1 MTAQPDPVREDGP
14 GTSRNDRA
22 LGRGAAARG
31 SAAGADDDLSRAL
44 SGALFETIG
53 ALVVVLDREGRI
65 VRFNPACERL
75 TGHTADEVVGRRVLD
90 LLVPPDELGGVRA
103 VFDRL
108 AAGDPASTHEND
120 WLTKDGERRR
130 IVWSNTALTDRAGAV
145 TWVIGTGV
153 DVTTLRRVEEALA
166 AIDAVRIALADEGP
180 TDRALREITAVL
192 SERFGYT
199 HVSIYLRDGELLRL
213 GAQVGYADPPLAFD
227 GTTGVIGQVL
237 RTQRTVFLPDVS
249 ANPNYVAV
257 DPSIRSEICAPLL
270 AHGELLGVL
279 NVESARDG
287 RRLDEHDRTM
297 IETIADRL
305 ASATA
310 LGRERKELA
319 TRAELLARLHDFAGV
334 VSSTLEPDVF
344 FDRFVGAVAG
354 VLPVDIVVLTV
365 LDQATGR
372 YHVRAARGI
381 DPAAVG
387 AEIRP
392 GEGVTGRAIRDR
404 ALVVD
409 DNPQLAYPAA
419 VAHLTRPDRFLAAG
433 VPLIREG
440 VVVGV
445 LLVGRVD
452 RAKPFS
458 RLELDALGL
467 LGSQAAL
474 AIANVFLHA
483 EVAESAIRDPLT
495 GLHNR
500 RFFDVAVEHLVA
512 ARLREPAAERRALS
526 AIVFDLDH
534 FGRFNREHGHQAG
547 DRVLQTFGA
556 ILGRRF
562 RSSDLVCR
570 FGGEEFVAVLDGSTL
585 EDAVR
590 IADEVRVSFR
600 EAGLVDDEGRPVRC
614 TVSAGCA
621 TLDGDE
627 PSAEGLLRAADVAL
641 FIAKRSGRDRVV
653 VAPAAAPATEPAGEP
668 DAEPGWDEPGQRA
681 G

>member
-1 MTAQPDPVREDGP
+1 MTA
-14 GTSRNDRA
+14 RA
-22 LGRGAAARG
+22 DLGREG
-31 SAAGADDDLSRAL
+31 DDDLSRAL

-53 ALVVVLDREGRI
+53 ALVVVLDPEGRI

-75 TGHTADEVVGRRVLD
+75 TGYAAAEVLGRPVLE
-90 LLVPPDELGGVRA
+90 LFVPPDERAGVRS
-103 VFDRL
+103 VL
-108 AAGDPASTHEND
+108 GHLSAGDPAPTYEND
-120 WLTKDGERRR
+120 WLTRGGERRR
-130 IVWSNTALTDRAGAV
+130 IAWSNTTLTSPAGEV

-153 DVTTLRRVEEALA
+153 DVTALRKVEEALA

-180 TDRALREITAVL
+180 TDRALGEITAVL
-192 SERFGYT
+192 AERFGYT
-199 HVSIYLRDGELLRL
+199 HVAIYLRDGERLRL
-213 GAQVGYADPPLAFD
+213 GAQVGYADPLLVFD
-227 GTTGVIGQVL
+227 RATGIIGQVL
-237 RTQRTVFLPDVS
+237 RTRRTVFLPDVS
-249 ANPNYVAV
+249 TNPNYVALDSAV
-257 DPSIRSEICAPLL
+257 RSEICAPLL

-279 NVESARDG
+279 NVESTGD
-287 RRLDEHDRTM
+287 RRLDEHDRSV

-310 LGRERKELA
+310 LGRERQELA
-319 TRAELLARLHDFAGV
+319 ARAELLARLHDFAGV
-334 VSSTLEPDVF
+334 VSSTLEPEVF
-344 FDRFVGAVAG
+344 FDRFVGAVTD
-354 VLPVDIVVLTV
+354 VLPVDIVALTV

-372 YHVRAARGI
+372 YHVRAVRGI
-381 DPAAVG
+381 DPDAVG

-392 GEGVTGRAIRDR
+392 GEGVTGRVIRDR

-409 DNPQLAYPAA
+409 DNPRLAYPTA
-419 VAHLTRPDRFLAAG
+419 VRHLTPPDRFLAAG
-433 VPLIREG
+433 LPLIREG

-445 LLVGRVD
+445 LLVGRID
-452 RAKPFS
+452 RERPFS

-500 RFFDVAVEHLVA
+500 RFFDAALEHLVA
-512 ARLREPAAERRALS
+512 ARVREPATNRRPLS
-526 AIVFDLDH
+526 AIMFDLDH

-547 DRVLQTFGA
+547 DRVLRTFGA

-562 RSSDLVCR
+562 RSSDLVGR
-570 FGGEEFVAVLDGSTL
+570 FGGEEFVAVLEGSEL

-590 IADEVRVSFR
+590 VAEEIRVAFR
-600 EAGLVDDEGRPVRC
+600 EATLVDDEGQPVRC

-641 FIAKRSGRDRVV
+641 FIAKRLGRDQV
-653 VAPAAAPATEPAGEP
+653 VAAPPAVRAQEPAGE
-668 DAEPGWDEPGQRA
+668 ATAGSTVGTTVGTTVSEPGQRGPGA
-681 G
+681 AVDEPRQPAW

>member
-1 MTAQPDPVREDGP
+1 M
-14 GTSRNDRA
+14 
-22 LGRGAAARG
+22 
-31 SAAGADDDLSRAL
+31 
-44 SGALFETIG
+44 
-53 ALVVVLDREGRI
+53 
-65 VRFNPACERL
+65 
-75 TGHTADEVVGRRVLD
+75 
-90 LLVPPDELGGVRA
+90 
-103 VFDRL
+103 
-108 AAGDPASTHEND
+108 
-120 WLTKDGERRR
+120 
-130 IVWSNTALTDRAGAV
+130 
-145 TWVIGTGV
+145 
-153 DVTTLRRVEEALA
+153 
-166 AIDAVRIALADEGP
+166 
-180 TDRALREITAVL
+180 
-192 SERFGYT
+192 
-199 HVSIYLRDGELLRL
+199 
-213 GAQVGYADPPLAFD
+213 FD

-237 RTQRTVFLPDVS
+237 RTQRTGFLPDVS
-249 ANPNYVAV
+249 VNPNYVAG

-279 NVESARDG
+279 NVESTRD
-287 RRLDEHDRTM
+287 RPLDEHDRTV

-310 LGRERKELA
+310 LGRERHELA
-319 TRAELLARLHDFAGV
+319 ARAELLGRLHDFAAV
-334 VSSTLEPDVF
+334 VTSTLEPDVF
-344 FDRFVGAVAG
+344 FDRLVGAVAD
-354 VLPVDIVVLTV
+354 VLPVDIIALTV

-372 YHVRAARGI
+372 YHVRAVRGI
-381 DPAAVG
+381 DPDAVG

-392 GEGVTGRAIRDR
+392 GEGVTGRVIRDR

-409 DNPQLAYPAA
+409 DNPRLAYPAA
-419 VAHLTRPDRFLAAG
+419 VRHLTRPDRFLAAG
-433 VPLIREG
+433 VPLIRDG

-445 LLVGRVD
+445 LLVGRID
-452 RAKPFS
+452 RDKPFR

-500 RFFDVAVEHLVA
+500 RFFDAALEHLVA
-512 ARLREPAAERRALS
+512 ARLRERAAERRALS
-526 AIVFDLDH
+526 AIMFDLDH

-547 DRVLQTFGA
+547 DRVLRTFGA
-556 ILGRRF
+556 ILAGRF
-562 RSSDLVCR
+562 RNSDLVSR
-570 FGGEEFVAVLDGSTL
+570 FGGEEFVAVLEGSTL

-600 EAGLVDDEGRPVRC
+600 EAELADDDGRRVRC

-641 FIAKRSGRDRVV
+641 FIAKRLGRDRVA
-653 VAPAAAPATEPAGEP
+653 VAPAAARDTGSTV
-668 DAEPGWDEPGQRA
+668 DEPGQRA

>member
-1 MTAQPDPVREDGP
+1 M
-14 GTSRNDRA
+14 
-22 LGRGAAARG
+22 
-31 SAAGADDDLSRAL
+31 
-44 SGALFETIG
+44 
-53 ALVVVLDREGRI
+53 
-65 VRFNPACERL
+65 
-75 TGHTADEVVGRRVLD
+75 LD
-90 LLVPPDELGGVRA
+90 LLVPPDEVAGVRS
-103 VFDRL
+103 VFARL
-108 AAGDPASTHEND
+108 AAGDPVSTHEND
-120 WLTKDGERRR
+120 WLTKDGQRRR
-130 IVWSNTALTDRAGAV
+130 IAWSNTALTDRAGAV

-153 DVTTLRRVEEALA
+153 DVTALRKAEGALA

-192 SERFGYT
+192 AERFGYT
-199 HVSIYLRDGELLRL
+199 HVAIYLRDGELLRL
-213 GAQVGYADPPLAFD
+213 GAQVGYADLPLTFD
-227 GTTGVIGQVL
+227 GSTGVIGQVL
-237 RTQRTVFLPDVS
+237 RTRRTVFLPDVS
-249 ANPNYVAV
+249 ANPHYVAG
-257 DPSIRSEICAPLL
+257 DPSVHSEICAPLL

-287 RRLDEHDRTM
+287 RRLDEHDWTV

-310 LGRERKELA
+310 LGRERQELA
-319 TRAELLARLHDFAGV
+319 ARAELLARLHDFTGV

-344 FDRFVGAVAG
+344 FDRFVGAVTG
-354 VLPVDIVVLTV
+354 VLPVDLVALTV

-372 YHVRAARGI
+372 YHVRAVRGI
-381 DPAAVG
+381 DPDAVG

-392 GEGVTGRAIRDR
+392 GEGVTGRVIRDR
-404 ALVVD
+404 ALVVH
-409 DNPQLAYPAA
+409 DNPRLAYPAA
-419 VAHLTRPDRFLAAG
+419 VRHLTRPDRFLAAG
-433 VPLIREG
+433 VPLIRDG

-445 LLVGRVD
+445 LLVGRID
-452 RAKPFS
+452 RDKPFS

-500 RFFDVAVEHLVA
+500 RFFDAAFEHLVG

-534 FGRFNREHGHQAG
+534 FGHFNREHGHQAG
-547 DRVLQTFGA
+547 DRVLRAFGA
-556 ILGRRF
+556 ILGERF
-562 RSSDLVCR
+562 RTSDLVAR
-570 FGGEEFVAVLDGSTL
+570 FGGEEFVAVLDGSSL
-585 EDAVR
+585 NDAMRV
-590 IADEVRVSFR
+590 ADEIRVRFR
-600 EAGLVDDEGRPVRC
+600 EAELVDDDGRPVRC

-627 PSAEGLLRAADVAL
+627 PSAKGLLRAADVAL
-641 FIAKRSGRDRVV
+641 FIAKRAGRDRVA
-653 VAPAAAPATEPAGEP
+653 VAPAAVRDTEPAGELAGGPAAEAAEEPPKQSASGPAGEP
-668 DAEPGWDEPGQRA
+668 DAPWDEPGQRA